1 MQAVILAGGVGTRL
15 KPLTNILPKPLM
27 PLGEYSILEVILR
40 QLKLAGVEEVFLT
53 CGYLSHI
60 IKAFFEDGKR
70 LGLNIKYSVESK
82 PLGTAG
88 PLSLIIDD
96 LEEDFLV
103 MNGDILTN
111 LDFKRMFNFHMN
123 EGASATIGIKAREV
137 KVDFGVIKNDKKN
150 FLEYVEKPIYNFDV
164 SMGINIFNKNAIKNI
179 IKNNIYIDIP
189 VLITKLHKMKF
200 NIKCYSENCE
210 WLDIGRLDDYELA
223 IDIFEKQRQI
233 FFKDY
238 L

>member
-1 MQAVILAGGVGTRL
+1 MQAVILAGGMGTRL

-27 PLGEYSILEVILR
+27 PLGETSILEVILR
-40 QLKLAGVEEVFLT
+40 QLKLSGVEEVFLT

-60 IKAFFEDGKR
+60 IKAFFEDGER
-70 LGLNIKYSVESK
+70 FGLKIKYSVESQ

-96 LEEDFLV
+96 LDENFLV

-111 LDFKRMFNFHMN
+111 LDFKKMFDFHIK
-123 EGASATIGIKAREV
+123 EVASATLGIKAREV
-137 KVDFGVIKNDKKN
+137 KVDFGVIKKDGKEFK
-150 FLEYVEKPIYNFDV
+150 EYLEKPIYHFDV
-164 SMGINIFNKNAIKNI
+164 SMGINVFNKNAIKNI
-179 IKNNIYIDIP
+179 IEENVYIDIP
-189 VLITKLHKMKF
+189 VLITKLKKMNM
-200 NIKCYSENCE
+200 NIKCYSESCE

-223 IDIFEKQRQI
+223 IEMFEKNKKM
-233 FFKDY
+233 FFKE